1 MIWMWIGFI
10 AFVIAMLM
18 IDLGVF
24 HHKAHV
30 VKLKEALLWSL
41 VWVTMALLFNIF
53 IYHAYQNH
61 WEGLGLKPSLMH
73 PTGLG
78 GSAAAT
84 LFFTGY
90 LMEKSLSMDNIFV
103 IALVFAYFKI
113 PAVYQH
119 RVLYWGI
126 LGALVMRGTMIGL
139 GAALIE
145 RFSWILYIFG
155 AFLVFTGIKMLFPD
169 NDPDPGKNPL
179 VRLVRRFFPICD
191 NLHGQH
197 FLAHIG
203 GKWMF
208 TPLAL
213 TLVVVESTDVVFAV
227 DSIPAVFAITTDPF
241 LVFTS
246 NVFAILGL
254 RALYFALA
262 QILDMFHYLKY
273 SLAAILCYVGVKMLI
288 VDYLK
293 QIDWLKDHLS
303 LFTLGV
309 IIVFLAAGIIA
320 SLLVKHET
328 P

>member
-1 MIWMWIGFI
+1 I
-10 AFVIAMLM
+10 L
-18 IDLGVF
+18 
-24 HHKAHV
+24 
-30 VKLKEALLWSL
+30 S
-41 VWVTMALLFNIF
+41 
-53 IYHAYQNH
+53 
-61 WEGLGLKPSLMH
+61 
-73 PTGLG
+73 
-78 GSAAAT
+78 T

-103 IALVFAYFKI
+103 MALVFAYFKI
-113 PAVYQH
+113 PAIYQH

-126 LGALVMRGTMIGL
+126 LGALLMRGTMIGL
-139 GAALIE
+139 GTALIE

-179 VRLVRRFFPICD
+179 VRLVRRFFPISD

-197 FLAHIG
+197 FMAHIR

-262 QILDMFHYLKY
+262 QILGMFHYLKY

-293 QIDWLKDHLS
+293 QIAWLKDHLS
-303 LFTLGV
+303 LVTLGV
-309 IIVFLAAGIIA
+309 IVVLLAAGIIA
-320 SLLVKHET
+320 SLVVKHKAT
-328 P
+328 PTADPSTAHEPQPLPTAASH